1 MKIGIASLII
11 LLVLLIGSTEVFSMG
26 VKSTT
31 TKVIVQLDRLQQ
43 EDTLVHDFILH
54 DSIIPPLFDFLINDS
69 LITYY
74 VVEDTAK
81 YTYDMICHDLDYF
94 QQNYP
99 AVVHP
104 VNIGKSEFGLDL
116 KTVRIG
122 RSVPKKRCVYLVGNI
137 HGREDYSSKLLMKF
151 LNVYLLSMDGK
162 SNLYPNA
169 VLMLDSID
177 IYITPVA
184 NPDGLKI
191 AHEDWIG
198 IEDSFA
204 LVKDS
209 IILED
214 SYREWKANGR
224 GTDLNSSFDDGN
236 FAVKKGGAFHQSP
249 ASEGYKGT
257 KPAEPIETQNIQQF
271 VNLNK
276 PLITA
281 SFHTKGNIFFW
292 ADSKTHPIFQNVDSE
307 IIEKAAIVSGF
318 RASTISKNPSDY
330 GCGLENYVRSRL
342 GLIGI
347 CVELSLGDKTRFQ
360 HPDNKFNE
368 EVWVKA
374 WELPY
379 LFILNASMYA
389 ERLETYSMEY
399 VSGMH

>member
-1 MKIGIASLII
+1 MKIGIALLSI

-26 VKSTT
+26 EKSTT
-31 TKVIVQLDRLQQ
+31 KTLVQLDFLQQ
-43 EDTLVHDFILH
+43 EDTLVKDSILR
-54 DSIIPPLFDFLINDS
+54 DSIIPPLYDFLINDS
-69 LITYY
+69 LISYY

-81 YTYDMICHDLDYF
+81 YTYYMICHDLVYF
-94 QQNYP
+94 QHNYP

-104 VNIGKSEFGLDL
+104 VTIGKSEFGLDL

-122 RSVPKKRCVYLVGNI
+122 RAVPKKRCVYFVGNI
-137 HGREDYSSKLLMKF
+137 HAREDYSSKLLMKF

-162 SNLYPNA
+162 SNRYPNA
-169 VLMLDSID
+169 LLMLDSID

-224 GTDLNSSFDDGN
+224 GTDLNTTFDDGN
-236 FAVKKGGAFHQSP
+236 YAVKRGGAFHPSP

-257 KPAEPIETQNIQQF
+257 KPAEPIETQNIQRF

-281 SFHTKGNIFFW
+281 SFHTKGNILFW
-292 ADSKTHPIFQNVDSE
+292 ADSKTHPIFQNVDTE

-318 RASTISKNPSDY
+318 RTSTISKNPSDY

-347 CVELSLGDKTRFQ
+347 CVELSRGDKTRFQ

-379 LFILNASMYA
+379 LFILNASMYG
-389 ERLETYSMEY
+389 ERLEMYSMEY
-399 VSGMH
+399 LRGMQ